1 MRNGVL
7 LACLWTVVS
16 VAGAVELPKDRA
28 KEQAKTA
35 VHALHTMM
43 KSNVKKRLKEGGVL
57 SAAKFCG
64 EESYGMIRAL
74 SEELGPELSIKRVS
88 LLNRNP
94 KSFPNE
100 NERGIVRAFDLM
112 EQGDAY
118 LPDAIVQLVDASTYK
133 VYIPSTMSSRNCKKC
148 HGSEKEIDPQVREY
162 LNTRF
167 PDDKAVGFRSGQV
180 RGAVVVTVDLGKK
193 PAPSQGKD
201 TK

>member
-7 LACLWTVVS
+7 LASIWVLIS
-16 VAGAVELPKDRA
+16 AAGAVELPKNLA
-28 KEQAKTA
+28 KKQAETA
-35 VHALHTMM
+35 AHALHTMM
-43 KSNVKKRLKEGGVL
+43 KSNVKKRLREGGIL

-64 EESYGMIRAL
+64 EESYGKIRAL
-74 SEELGPELSIKRVS
+74 SDELGPGLSIKRVS

-94 KSFPNE
+94 KSFPE
-100 NERGIVRAFDLM
+100 EGERGIVKALDLM
-112 EQGDAY
+112 EQGNAY
-118 LPDAIVQLVDASTYK
+118 LPDAVVQLLDASTYK

-162 LNTRF
+162 LKKRF

-180 RGAVVVTVDLGKK
+180 RGAVVVTVELGKK